1 MNEALLS
8 ELSIRNFAIIE
19 SLNISF
25 QKGLTVLS
33 GETGAGKSII
43 IDAISLLV
51 GGRGSA
57 EFVRY
62 GTDKAEIEGLFYIE
76 DEQHPCVIKAEEL
89 DIEIEDGMI
98 ILKRDISGNGKSV
111 CRVNGKLVTLSTLK
125 EIGKTLVDIH
135 GQHETQDLMNE
146 ERHLF
151 MLDHFEGD
159 HILVQLEKYQ
169 NAYREY
175 EQLKKQLRSLTE
187 NEQQMAHRLDLI
199 QFQHEE
205 IRNADLKID
214 EEQNL
219 LEERLKISN
228 FEKIYKVLG
237 DSYRSLTEDRSGLDH
252 VRNAMNQMESITD
265 LDTAYQENYD
275 TIANSYYLLEEVAYQ
290 LREKLDMMEYDPN
303 RLDEIETRLNEIRM
317 LKRKY
322 GNTVE
327 EILAYAD
334 EIEKEIFTIE
344 NKDVH
349 IETTKKK
356 LKEIEQL
363 IVKEATLLSDMRHDL
378 ANRLTTAIHQELKE
392 LYMEKTKFE
401 VMIKKKVG
409 TIDDPLVEGAPVK
422 MTQDGYDSV
431 EFYIST
437 NPGEPLKPL
446 SKVASGG
453 ELSRIILALKSIF
466 SKHQGVASVIFD
478 EVDTGVSGRVA
489 QAIAEKIYR
498 VSVNSQ
504 VLCIT
509 HLPQVASMA
518 DSHLFIRKQI
528 VNNRTVTSV
537 TVLSQ
542 DEKVTEIA
550 RMISGVE
557 ITDLTTEHARE
568 LLSQAYRFKQAA
580 EAIR

>member
-1 MNEALLS
+1 MLS

-76 DEQHPCVIKAEEL
+76 DEQHPCVMKAEEL

-98 ILKRDISGNGKSV
+98 ILKRDISVNGKSV

-146 ERHLF
+146 DRHLF

-169 NAYREY
+169 NGYREY
-175 EQLKKQLRSLTE
+175 EQLKKQLNSLTE

-228 FEKIYKVLG
+228 FEKIYKALG
-237 DSYRSLTEDRSGLDH
+237 DSYRSLTEERSGLDH

-275 TIANSYYLLEEVAYQ
+275 AIANSYYLLEEVAYQ

-363 IVKEATLLSDMRHDL
+363 IVKEATLLSDMRHNL

-401 VMIKKKVG
+401 VMIKKKEG

-422 MTQDGYDSV
+422 MTQVGYDNV

-518 DSHLFIRKQI
+518 DAHLFIRKQI
-528 VNNRTVTSV
+528 ANERTVTSV

-542 DEKVTEIA
+542 NEKVTEIA

-568 LLSQAYRFKQAA
+568 LLSQAHRFKQAA
-580 EAIR
+580 EAIQ

>member
-1 MNEALLS
+1 MLS

-76 DEQHPCVIKAEEL
+76 DEQHPCAMKAEEL
-89 DIEIEDGMI
+89 DIELEDGMI
-98 ILKRDISGNGKSV
+98 ILKRDISVNGKSV

-146 ERHLF
+146 DRHLF

-169 NAYREY
+169 NVYREY
-175 EQLKKQLRSLTE
+175 EQLKKQLHSLTE

-205 IRNADLKID
+205 IRNAGLKID

-228 FEKIYKVLG
+228 FEKIYKALG

-252 VRNAMNQMESITD
+252 IRNAMNQMESITD
-265 LDTAYQENYD
+265 LDIAYQENYD
-275 TIANSYYLLEEVAYQ
+275 AIANSYYLLEEVAYQ

-363 IVKEATLLSDMRHDL
+363 IVEEAKLLSDMRHDL

-401 VMIKKKVG
+401 VMIKKKEG

-422 MTQDGYDSV
+422 MTQDGYDDV

-528 VNNRTVTSV
+528 VNERTVTSV

-542 DEKVTEIA
+542 EEKVTEIA

-568 LLSQAYRFKQAA
+568 LLSQAHRFKQTA
-580 EAIR
+580 EAIQ

>member
-76 DEQHPCVIKAEEL
+76 DEQHPCAMKAEEL
-89 DIEIEDGMI
+89 DIELEDGMI
-98 ILKRDISGNGKSV
+98 ILKRDISVNGKSV

-146 ERHLF
+146 DRHLF

-169 NAYREY
+169 NVYREY
-175 EQLKKQLRSLTE
+175 EQLKKQLHSLTE

-205 IRNADLKID
+205 IRNAGLKID

-228 FEKIYKVLG
+228 FEKIYKALG

-252 VRNAMNQMESITD
+252 IRNAMNQMESITD
-265 LDTAYQENYD
+265 LDIAYQENYD
-275 TIANSYYLLEEVAYQ
+275 AIANSYYLLEEVAYQ

-363 IVKEATLLSDMRHDL
+363 IVEEAKLLSDMRHDL

-401 VMIKKKVG
+401 VMIKKKEG

-422 MTQDGYDSV
+422 MTQDGYDDV

-528 VNNRTVTSV
+528 VNERTVTSV

-542 DEKVTEIA
+542 EEKVTEIA

-568 LLSQAYRFKQAA
+568 LLSQAHRFKQTA
-580 EAIR
+580 EAIQ